1 MLAQE
6 TNLEYRLLVDR
17 VTHGNELAASPKLQ
31 KFLLYITACALDD
44 QPEAVTEQ
52 QIGVHVFGKRA
63 GYNSSEDSIVRS
75 QARLLR
81 LKLASYFE
89 NEGREEPLIITIPKG
104 QYLPQFVSR
113 TLGRQNLA
121 EAVEEHPAETES
133 DHPLLHQPALE
144 GVLLTRTPATR
155 VVWLSVTVFLFL
167 LGLALGL
174 AWKSVRAAKLARS
187 NALWRPFLASGDV
200 PLVIYSNPTF
210 VGNPYSG
217 LQIKAQTNPPAT
229 GSPGGDV
236 DETYTGTGEAEAIHQ
251 ITHFFDDRGASFIL
265 KRTRLVTWDEARSRN
280 LIFVGAPSQ
289 NTALQDLPN
298 TTTFRIRLDER
309 NHGYI
314 ENAKPQPGEPA
325 SFAQEGISGEFAI
338 VALLPGPDPEK
349 RVLILSGLTTNG
361 TQAAAEFVTSEHGSK
376 QLVQAAGMAGDTV
389 RPFEMILHVRIS
401 QGVPIDSQLAY
412 LHKR

>member
-17 VTHGNELAASPKLQ
+17 AAHGHELSASPKLQ
-31 KFLLYITACALDD
+31 KFLLYVTACALDD

-81 LKLASYFE
+81 LKLASYFDH
-89 NEGREEPLIITIPKG
+89 EGRDEPVVITIPKG
-104 QYLPQFVSR
+104 QYLPQFVPR
-113 TLGRQNLA
+113 PQGQ
-121 EAVEEHPAETES
+121 EPAETTDDHASES
-133 DHPLLHQPALE
+133 EADSSP
-144 GVLLTRTPATR
+144 TATAENER
-155 VVWLSVTVFLFL
+155 NGLVPKAPVVWLTALVLLFAIGLSV
-167 LGLALGL
+167 GLSWRTFHAARL
-174 AWKSVRAAKLARS
+174 VRA
-187 NALWRPFLASGDV
+187 NALWRPFLSSSEM

-210 VGNPYSG
+210 VGDPFSG
-217 LQIKAQTNPPAT
+217 LHIKQGAGPVSGKP
-229 GSPGGDV
+229 GSDV
-236 DETYTGTGEAEAIHQ
+236 DETYTGTGEAEAIHL
-251 ITHFFDDRGASFIL
+251 ITHFFDERGAAFML

-280 LIFVGAPSQ
+280 LVFVGAPSQ

-309 NHGYI
+309 NQGYI
-314 ENAKPQPGEPA
+314 ENAQPQAGEPA
-325 SFAQEGISGEFAI
+325 SFSQTGTTEEYAI

-349 RVLILSGLTTNG
+349 SVLILSGLTTNG
-361 TQAAAEFVTSEHGSK
+361 TQAAAEFVSSEHGSND
-376 QLVQAAGMAGDTV
+376 LVRLAGMVGNTV
-389 RPFEMILHVRIS
+389 HPFEAILHVRVS
-401 QGVPIDSQLAY
+401 QGVPIDAELAY